1 MSNATYDL
9 GRVGLNLCGEYSP
22 TTAYEP
28 LDVVA
33 WRGGGYAAKA
43 NSIGVAPG
51 DTDRWQPLAQGLP
64 AHSTQE
70 QATGSLWLNGKP
82 SMPKR

>member
-28 LDVVA
+28 LDVVGLA
-33 WRGGGYAAKA
+33 RGRLCCQGKLHRRSPWGYGQVAAPRTGPPCA
-43 NSIGVAPG
+43 QHPG
-51 DTDRWQPLAQGLP
+51 AGDWQPLAQ
-64 AHSTQE
+64 
-70 QATGSLWLNGKP
+70 W
-82 SMPKR
+82 